1 MNKYIKHKLL
11 LLLIFF
17 SFNDI
22 KSQSV
27 FQTWP
32 TIDIQ
37 GEVFDDFEIKL
48 EYRNKYDNSSKE
60 SKQGRIDLGVA
71 YKLKKIKIGIYYREI
86 YDLKK
91 DGRVSEIRPHLNI
104 TYKLNDNMKIR
115 LRNEYRINEVNDN
128 VFRYR
133 LRYSYSLKLF
143 DNYNPFVQNEIFL
156 SENRFVR
163 NRINLGLNIKFKETP
178 FVFKPSYILE
188 SNRNGSGKN
197 ITWSKKNIFV
207 LALSIKI

>member
-1 MNKYIKHKLL
+1 MINYLKFKLL
-11 LLLIFF
+11 LVLILF

-91 DGRVSEIRPHLNI
+91 DGRVSEIF
-104 TYKLNDNMKIR
+104 TYEDHPKI
-115 LRNEYRINEVNDN
+115 INV
-128 VFRYR
+128 
-133 LRYSYSLKLF
+133 
-143 DNYNPFVQNEIFL
+143 L
-156 SENRFVR
+156 SNK
-163 NRINLGLNIKFKETP
+163 G
-178 FVFKPSYILE
+178 
-188 SNRNGSGKN
+188 
-197 ITWSKKNIFV
+197 
-207 LALSIKI
+207 

>member
-1 MNKYIKHKLL
+1 MVRII
-11 LLLIFF
+11 IFF
-17 SFNDI
+17 LFLSTNLF
-22 KSQSV
+22 SQSR

-32 TIDIQ
+32 TISLK
-37 GEVFDDFEIKL
+37 GEVIDNLDVKFK
-48 EYRNKYDNSSKE
+48 YRNKYDHKE
-60 SKQGRIDLGVA
+60 SSSVTSWFNMGLE
-71 YKLKKIKIGIYYREI
+71 YKLNKSSFGIYYRELHRI
-86 YDLKK
+86 KS
-91 DGRVSEIRPHLNI
+91 SEKRPHLDI
-104 TYKLNDNMKIR
+104 TYQLNDNMKIR
-115 LRNEYRINEVNDN
+115 LRNEYRIKEINDN

-156 SENRFVR
+156 SENSFIR
-163 NRINLGLNIKFKETP
+163 NRINLGLNIKFEKTP

-188 SNRNGSGKN
+188 SNRNGSGEN

>member
-32 TIDIQ
+32 TIDLQ
-37 GEVFDDFEIKL
+37 GEVFDDLEIKL

-71 YKLKKIKIGIYYREI
+71 YKLKKI
-86 YDLKK
+86 LW
-91 DGRVSEIRPHLNI
+91 L
-104 TYKLNDNMKIR
+104 TL
-115 LRNEYRINEVNDN
+115 
-128 VFRYR
+128 
-133 LRYSYSLKLF
+133 
-143 DNYNPFVQNEIFL
+143 FL
-156 SENRFVR
+156 S
-163 NRINLGLNIKFKETP
+163 
-178 FVFKPSYILE
+178 
-188 SNRNGSGKN
+188 
-197 ITWSKKNIFV
+197 
-207 LALSIKI
+207 LSIPLVACGPRYKRVTAHKAPGVIVKLR